1 MAAIEEVTIN
11 CSTSAFKPAF
21 KTLSVPSTA
30 GANKLFLLL
39 ETLKGNGD
47 ARCIIYL
54 QSLAASTQPSS
65 FKRSNSTNDKL
76 SIGAWW
82 PIVSLVCSIKVLLT
96 GISGWIAKHT
106 AIELLNA
113 GYEVLG
119 TVRNNTLIEQT
130 KETISQH
137 ASIDKLSFVELDLL
151 KDDGWNEAAQGC
163 KYIMHLASPFPYKV
177 SNNRDSLLAPAVDG
191 TLRVLNAGVN
201 ANVEQIIK
209 TSSIV
214 AMFRKPNRSNPYTFG
229 ENDWTDENW
238 TKGVTD
244 YFLSKTKAERLAW
257 ELMESKGLKNK
268 LTTICP
274 GGVFGDALDK
284 KGGTSIEYV
293 RQFLKGKFPAAPK
306 WGVLISDVKDV
317 AKAHVACIGNNNVG
331 GRRLIVGKEVK
342 TLIELSQIMAEA
354 MPEYAKKLPKKHL
367 PNFMVKLFSYL
378 DSSAKTMI
386 PDLEITMQT
395 DNSYAEDLLGLKF
408 NPAKGCIS
416 ETAKSVVRLGLV

>member
-1 MAAIEEVTIN
+1 MT
-11 CSTSAFKPAF
+11 
-21 KTLSVPSTA
+21 
-30 GANKLFLLL
+30 
-39 ETLKGNGD
+39 D
-47 ARCIIYL
+47 
-54 QSLAASTQPSS
+54 
-65 FKRSNSTNDKL
+65 
-76 SIGAWW
+76 
-82 PIVSLVCSIKVLLT
+82 KVLLT

-106 AIELLNA
+106 TIELLNA

-130 KETISQH
+130 KETISKH
-137 ASIDKLSFVELDLL
+137 APIDNLSFVELDLL

-163 KYIMHLASPFPYKV
+163 KYILHIASPFPYKV

-191 TLRVLNAGVN
+191 TLRVINAGVN

-257 ELMESKGLKNK
+257 EFMESKGLKNK
-268 LTTICP
+268 FTTICP

-306 WGVLISDVKDV
+306 WGVLISDVKDI
-317 AKAHVACIGNNNVG
+317 AKAHVACIGNTKVG

-342 TLIELSQIMAEA
+342 KLIELSQIMAEA
-354 MPEYAKKLPKKHL
+354 MPEYAKKLPKKEL
-367 PNFMVKLFSYL
+367 PNFMVKLISFF
-378 DSSAKTMI
+378 DSSAKTLI
-386 PDLEITMQT
+386 PDLEIVMQT
-395 DNSYAEDLLGLKF
+395 DTTYAEDLLGLKF
-408 NPAKGCIS
+408 KPAKGCITD
-416 ETAKSVVRLGLV
+416 TAKSVVRLGLV

>member
-1 MAAIEEVTIN
+1 MTE
-11 CSTSAFKPAF
+11 
-21 KTLSVPSTA
+21 
-30 GANKLFLLL
+30 
-39 ETLKGNGD
+39 
-47 ARCIIYL
+47 
-54 QSLAASTQPSS
+54 
-65 FKRSNSTNDKL
+65 
-76 SIGAWW
+76 
-82 PIVSLVCSIKVLLT
+82 KVLLT
-96 GISGWIAKHT
+96 GVSGWIAKHT
-106 AIELLNA
+106 AIELLNS

-119 TVRNNTLIEQT
+119 TFRNNTLIEQT
-130 KETISQH
+130 KETISEH
-137 ASIDKLSFVELDLL
+137 APIDNLSFVELDLL

-163 KYIMHLASPFPYKV
+163 KYVMHIASPFPYKV

-191 TLRVLNAGVN
+191 TLRVLNAGIN
-201 ANVEQIIK
+201 ANVDQIIK

-317 AKAHVACIGNNNVG
+317 AKAHVACIDNNNVG

-354 MPEYAKKLPKKHL
+354 MPEYAKKLPKRHL

-395 DNSYAEDLLGLKF
+395 DVSYAEDLLGLKF